1 MTSSTTHSLRFMAGA
16 SFVVA
21 NGALLDEPF
30 VDLGIVIVTVCV
42 EKGNE
47 CDADTFVSRE
57 RVMVGAVV

>member
-1 MTSSTTHSLRFMAGA
+1 MAGA